1 MRILGLAMATILAVA
16 CLAACGGG
24 GEDKEKEENAPAAAG
39 TPTAAAAGTARPTAT
54 AEGTVAAE
62 RTPSEEGLTPGSLSG
77 LDSYRYTMKMEL
89 QGLESILTESVG
101 SLTGAE
107 PGAAPETVLMEVTGA
122 FVAPDKA
129 EANISIGGLD
139 EEIVMSMTVIGDQ
152 QWMKL
157 GDLAMGPSEFEG
169 DLTDMS
175 LAEAMWGGFSESGG
189 VTCASE
195 KKETVN
201 GVPSLHCGIDEASFE
216 QLSSLFGGAEGM
228 GGDIDDLSLD
238 MWLAEDGDWPVRLRA
253 HVAGTDESGQEFDA
267 KLEMDITDI
276 NEEIDIEPPS

>member
-1 MRILGLAMATILAVA
+1 MRILALAMATILAVV

-62 RTPSEEGLTPGSLSG
+62 RTPSAEGIAPGSLSG

-89 QGLESILTESVG
+89 QGLESLLTESVG

-107 PGAAPETVLMEVTGA
+107 PGTTPETILMDVTGA

-139 EEIVMSMTVIGDQ
+139 EDLVMSMTVIGDQ

-157 GDLAMGPSEFEG
+157 GDLSMGPSPFEG

-175 LAEAMWGGFSESGG
+175 LAEAMWSGFSESGG
-189 VTCASE
+189 VTCTSE

-253 HVAGTDESGQEFDA
+253 HVAGTDESGQDFDA

>member
-1 MRILGLAMATILAVA
+1 
-16 CLAACGGG
+16 
-24 GEDKEKEENAPAAAG
+24 
-39 TPTAAAAGTARPTAT
+39 
-54 AEGTVAAE
+54 
-62 RTPSEEGLTPGSLSG
+62 
-77 LDSYRYTMKMEL
+77 MKMEL

-139 EEIVMSMTVIGDQ
+139 EEMVMSMTVIGDQ

-157 GDLAMGPSEFEG
+157 GDLAMGPSDFEG
-169 DLTDMS
+169 SLSDMS

-201 GVPSLHCGIDEASFE
+201 GVPSLYCGIDEASFE
-216 QLSSLFGGAEGM
+216 QLSSLFGGTEEM
-228 GGDIDDLSLD
+228 GNIDDLSLE
-238 MWLAEDGDWPVRLRA
+238 MWLAEDGDWPVRLRV
-253 HVAGTDESGQEFDA
+253 HVAGTDESDQKFDA
-267 KLEMDITDI
+267 KLEMDITDV